1 MTQIALALVLLIG
14 AGLLVKSL
22 KKLQSVDPG
31 FNPKGLLT
39 MRVSLPTRKYDTD
52 VKTVDFFNRALEQIK
67 ALPGVE
73 DAAAIDALPFTV
85 PHSGTSIDI
94 EGEPKRSAGQ
104 KLGTGVCV
112 VSQDFFS
119 TMQIPLKQGR
129 LFTSEEERE
138 MRHVVV
144 VNEEFARLNLPG
156 QNPIG
161 KRVII
166 YMKDDNVPSEIIGVV
181 ANSKHRSLEDK
192 EAPMSYWP
200 HPELA
205 ISGMTLVVRSRGN
218 ASDIAPATRGI
229 INGLDPDQP
238 ISDAKRWKICC
249 LCRSRDPLQHN
260 AVTFSLVASHGSRR
274 YLRCDLLPV
283 LQRTHEIELVALALN
298 SVTSWTDREA
308 GVVLGVIELYWT
320 SGRVWVNT
328 IDVIAAV

>member
-1 MTQIALALVLLIG
+1 
-14 AGLLVKSL
+14 
-22 KKLQSVDPG
+22 
-31 FNPKGLLT
+31 
-39 MRVSLPTRKYDTD
+39 
-52 VKTVDFFNRALEQIK
+52 
-67 ALPGVE
+67 
-73 DAAAIDALPFTV
+73 LPFTV

-161 KRVII
+161 KRVTI

-205 ISGMTLVVRSRGN
+205 ISGMTIVVRSRGN

-238 ISDAKRWKICC
+238 ISDVKTMEDLLSVSVA
-249 LCRSRDPLQHN
+249 RSR
-260 AVTFSLVASHGSRR
+260 FSTT
-274 YLRCDLLPV
+274 LLTV
-283 LQRTHEIELVALALN
+283 FVCALSWQP
-298 SVTSWTDREA
+298 SVFTE
-308 GVVLGVIELYWT
+308 
-320 SGRVWVNT
+320 
-328 IDVIAAV
+328 